1 MSIKLGDTGGFRPTQ
16 YDKERKQKASTMNNS
31 SLYAPIYD
39 QAVMMHELVF
49 HNTDGTE
56 QSKRY
61 TYKSAIAVE
70 EGDTVVM
77 QARGWFAVGTVKKCN
92 VSIPFDEAHDFKWI
106 IAKID
111 THAADTLQEWEAT
124 LVEEIN
130 RKRAE
135 NMRQQLI
142 DNLGVQPNQITSL
155 MSRDDRDV
163 IDAVLDK
170 TQES

>member
-1 MSIKLGDTGGFRPTQ
+1 MSIRLDDGDAFRIGIVNETRK
-16 YDKERKQKASTMNNS
+16 KETSTMNNS

-49 HNTDGTE
+49 HNNDGTE
-56 QSKRY
+56 QNKRY

-77 QARGWFAVGTVKKCN
+77 QARGWFAVGTVKKCD
-92 VSIPFDEAHDFKWI
+92 VSIPFDETHDFKWI

-111 THAADTLQEWEAT
+111 THAADTLREWEAS

-163 IDAVLDK
+163 IDAVLER